1 MIKAANPRYTLAEA
15 YVAGIDPTDSDAKFT
30 VRIDRVCDGIA
41 EISYDPVLPGSE
53 TMLRNYY
60 FLGKENLA
68 DPDWTAID
76 EPTYVKYM
84 RFFKVLVEMR

>member
-1 MIKAANPRYTLAEA
+1 MWRALITNPA
-15 YVAGIDPTDSDAKFT
+15 AKFI
-30 VRIDRVCDGIA
+30 VRIDQVYDGIA
-41 EISYDPVLPGSE
+41 VISYDPALPGSE

-68 DPDWTAID
+68 DPDWTLIN

>member
-1 MIKAANPRYTLAEA
+1 
-15 YVAGIDPTDSDAKFT
+15 
-30 VRIDRVCDGIA
+30 
-41 EISYDPVLPGSE
+41 
-53 TMLRNYY
+53 MLRNYY

>member
-1 MIKAANPRYTLAEA
+1 MAEA
-15 YVAGIDPTDSDAKFT
+15 YVADIEPTNSDAKFA
-30 VRIDRVCDGIA
+30 VRIDRVHDGIA

-53 TMLRNYY
+53 TMSRNYY

-68 DPDWTAID
+68 DLDWTVID
-76 EPTYVKYM
+76 EPAYVKYM